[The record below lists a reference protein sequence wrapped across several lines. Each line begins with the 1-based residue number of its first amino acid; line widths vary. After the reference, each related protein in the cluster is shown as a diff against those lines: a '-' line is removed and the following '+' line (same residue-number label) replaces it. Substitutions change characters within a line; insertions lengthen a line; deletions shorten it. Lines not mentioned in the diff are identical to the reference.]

1 MTCESRDLSANPQQH
16 LPTFRTPVSNIV
28 IDHGISF
35 GMLECSFPTPQPT
48 MIRNFFLPTLFIA
61 WTGASS
67 LVMAAPQDTEE
78 RRVPVFPTNVVTES
92 SVGNAEGLVD
102 EQDLIIGPPVGKPSS
117 NWTIPSQNWKDHKSF
132 SAHIDLGSPRKLSR
146 MYLFDTNG
154 EGAITIETGSP
165 DQWELLTEA
174 RTDKYMQWRE
184 IPIDRETQFVRI
196 TVHDQGANFNEVAFY
211 EYTPEA
217 FAAMQA
223 KKAEEARLAA
233 EREAA
238 LAKALEEMK
247 KRPLVDV
254 GPPFGELYL
263 IDEIDAAEQEPLV
276 QSPEGVSKVETI
288 LGRKARVLPKTDAEG
303 AYFAYRLGQMKL
315 LEPGM
320 TYVLQVEYPEDK
332 PRMMVVM
339 NGGSETSRG
348 FHTGSTIGDALHP
361 KYVNNLAE
369 ALNVPLSGEW
379 ESWTQMFN
387 LHDRMPELGF
397 IRGDEPKRVLTPEDG
412 ITVTISQWSAKNM
425 PESAGAAVSK
435 IRLLAVPEPEKLKAQ
450 YNLPE
455 GLPHRNLFWREEM
468 ADMVMNIGKDDL
480 QATKEPL
487 DWWRYKRNLMQ
498 FLGMNTYT
506 KDLLEFGAVQHWD
519 TTEYGGNKWAFF
531 NNDAKGVWGG
541 IVEMMGEAGF
551 NVLPY
556 YEYSGSK
563 GQDGLGNKKMA
574 RPLTRDE
581 GFTHIK
587 WIESAN
593 VDITQPEAY
602 EDFKKMLDLT
612 IIRHKDKANF
622 AGAWIRPRGQMP
634 MSFSEAALKLFA
646 KEANDGKA
654 ITRQQLIDDKPLY
667 EKYKTWWF
675 GKRKQFLAAM
685 RDHLRENGIDDASVI
700 FTTEPGEPGGRW
712 RSFGTRLVTD
722 EPEKWKKIVSG
733 EEHKTGEDSVEVLT
747 VDKVVDE
754 SLYLDALINPP
765 ATWGGWEIHHGS
777 PEHDPATY
785 KDDEGLM
792 LGIPFNRLYTVA
804 DPDLFDTFRNESGL
818 TIIRHYS
825 LNENMMFDADD
836 KNKLGYF
843 IADIER
849 TGPYSMMA
857 EAVAMATG
865 DPTNIGYLSG
875 GNFARGFP
883 EYARNFNTAFLSL
896 PALPS
901 QRIPNAASD
910 EDVVVRKI
918 ETDGKGTY
926 LSVVNIGMTDKPNV
940 EITMPSSG
948 KVIDAASGEEVPV
961 ADGKVKLSF
970 YPYQLRA
977 LKITK

>member
-1 MTCESRDLSANPQQH
+1 MIRIVH
-16 LPTFRTPVSNIV
+16 LPI
-28 IDHGISF
+28 
-35 GMLECSFPTPQPT
+35 L
-48 MIRNFFLPTLFIA
+48 FLTWTCATSIA
-61 WTGASS
+61 
-67 LVMAAPQDTEE
+67 LAAEQELKE
-78 RRVPVFPTNVVTES
+78 NRVPVSPANVVTES
-92 SVGNAEGLVD
+92 SIGDAAGLVD
-102 EQDLIIGPPVGKPSS
+102 EQDKIIGAPVGQPS
-117 NWTIPSQNWKDHKSF
+117 NVWKIPSQNWKDHKNF

-174 RTDKYMQWRE
+174 RTDSYMQWKE

-196 TVHDQGANFNEVAFY
+196 TVQDQGANFSEVAFY

-217 FAAMQA
+217 FKAMQA
-223 KKAEEARLAA
+223 QKAEAARLAA

-238 LAKALEEMK
+238 LAKAREEMK

-254 GPPFGELYL
+254 GPPFGKLYL
-263 IDEIDAAEQEPLV
+263 IDEINTAEQEPLL
-276 QSPEGVSKVETI
+276 QSPAGVSKVETI
-288 LGRKARVLPKTDAEG
+288 LGRKARVLSKTDAEG
-303 AYFAYRLGQMKL
+303 AFFAYRIGQMKL

-361 KYVNNLAE
+361 KYVNNLPE
-369 ALNVPLSGEW
+369 ALNVPLSGTW
-379 ESWTQMFN
+379 ESWTQLFN

-412 ITVTISQWSAKNM
+412 ITVIISQWSSKNM

-435 IRLLAVPEPEKLKAQ
+435 IRLLAVPEPEKLKTQ
-450 YNLPE
+450 YTLPE
-455 GLPHRNLFWREEM
+455 GLPHRHLFWREEM

-480 QATKEPL
+480 QATKDPL

-498 FLGMNTYT
+498 FLGMNTYS

-519 TTEYGGNKWAFF
+519 PTEHGGNKWTYF
-531 NNDAKGVWGG
+531 NNDAKDIWGG
-541 IVEMMGEAGF
+541 VVEMMGEAGF
-551 NVLPY
+551 DILPY
-556 YEYSGSK
+556 YEYAGSK

-581 GFTHIK
+581 GYSHIK

-612 IIRHKDKANF
+612 IIKHKGKANF
-622 AGAWIRPRGQMP
+622 VGAWIRPRGQMP
-634 MSFSEAALKLFA
+634 MSFSDAALEMFA
-646 KEANDGKA
+646 KEANAGKA
-654 ITRQQLIDDKPLY
+654 VTRQQLIDDKTLY
-667 EKYKTWWF
+667 AKYKTWWF
-675 GKRKQFLAAM
+675 GKRKEFLAAM
-685 RDHLRENGIDDASVI
+685 RDHLRKNGIADATVI

-712 RSFGTRLVTD
+712 RTFTPRLVTD
-722 EPEKWKKIVSG
+722 QPEKWKEIVSRQ
-733 EEHKTGEDSVEVLT
+733 EHKTGENAIEVLAE
-747 VDKVVDE
+747 DKVVDDHM
-754 SLYLDALINPP
+754 YLDALTQPP
-765 ATWGGWEIHHGS
+765 ITWGEWELYHGS
-777 PEHDPATY
+777 PESDPATY
-785 KDDEGLM
+785 KDAEGLM
-792 LGIPFNRLYTVA
+792 LTIPFNRLYTVA
-804 DPDLFDTFRNESGL
+804 DPDVFDAFRNESGL
-818 TIIRHYS
+818 TMVRHYS
-825 LNENMMFDADD
+825 LNENMMFDAKD
-836 KNKLGYF
+836 KNKLNYY

-849 TGPYSMMA
+849 AGPYSMMA

-865 DPTNIGYLSG
+865 NPTNIGYLSG

-883 EYARNFNTAFLSL
+883 EYARNFNAAFLSL

-901 QRIPNAASD
+901 QLIPEATSD
-910 EDVVVRKI
+910 EEVVARKI

-926 LSVVNIGMTDKPNV
+926 LSIVNIGMTKKSDV
-940 EITMPSSG
+940 EITMPSPG
-948 KVIDAASGEEVPV
+948 KVIDATNGEEIPV
-961 ADGKVKLSF
+961 EGGKVKLSF

-977 LKITK
+977 LKISK